1 MRAIEIFQVKGPA
14 EGLRIV
20 ERPDPEVNPYTGEP
34 GVVIE
39 VEAAGVSFPE
49 VLQSWGK
56 YQVQPDL
63 PFVPGSEVA
72 GVVRSA
78 PPGSEVSPG
87 DKVMAFCI
95 LGGFAEVAIAPPYM
109 TFALPEGFDFFQGA
123 GFPVNY
129 HTAWFG
135 LVMRGRMVAGDWVLV
150 HGAAGG
156 LGVAAIQVA
165 AAAGARTVAVV
176 STEEKERVAR
186 EAGATEVVRSDGD
199 WLGESKELSGG
210 GVDIVF
216 DPVGGDRFTDSLRSL
231 RERGRVV
238 VAGFAGGEI
247 PTVRVHRLLHNNLEV
262 IGAGWGAYMVPK
274 PEAVRDAAVALE
286 RLREAGPL
294 VPPIGGRFPFEE
306 AGRALEMIEGR
317 QATGKLVLQVGSG
330 D

>member
-1 MRAIEIFQVKGPA
+1 MRAIEIFQTKGPA

-20 ERPDPEVNPYTGEP
+20 DRPDPEVNPYTGEP
-34 GVVIE
+34 GVVID
-39 VEAAGVSFPE
+39 VKAAGVAFPE

-78 PPGSEVSPG
+78 PADSGFGPG

-95 LGGFAEVAIAPPYM
+95 LGGFAEVALAPTYM
-109 TFALPEGFDFFQGA
+109 TFALPDGFDFAQGA

-135 LVMRGRMVAGDWVLV
+135 LVLRGRMVAGDWVLV

-176 STEEKERVAR
+176 STDEKERVAR
-186 EAGATEVVRSDGD
+186 EAGATEVVRSDGE
-199 WLGESKELSGG
+199 WMKETRELTDG

-216 DPVGGDRFTDSLRSL
+216 DPVGGDRFTDSLRSC

-294 VPPIGGRFPFEE
+294 TPPIGGRFPFEE
-306 AGRALEMIEGR
+306 AGRALAMIENR
-317 QATGKLVLQVGSG
+317 QATGKIVLQVGS
-330 D
+330 DD

>member
-1 MRAIEIFQVKGPA
+1 MRAMEIFQTTGPA
-14 EGLRIV
+14 DGFRLADL
-20 ERPDPEVNPYTGEP
+20 PDPELNPYTGEP
-34 GVVIE
+34 GVVID
-39 VEAAGVSFPE
+39 VEAAGVAFPE

-78 PPGSEVSPG
+78 PDGAGVAPG
-87 DKVMAFCI
+87 DKVMAFCV
-95 LGGFAEVAIAPPYM
+95 LGGFAEVAIAPPFM
-109 TFALPEGFDFFQGA
+109 TFALPDGFDFADGA

-135 LVMRGRMVAGDWVLV
+135 LVMRGRMVEGDWVLV

-156 LGVAAIQVA
+156 LGLAAVQVA
-165 AAAGARTVAVV
+165 AASGARAIAVV
-176 STEEKERVAR
+176 STEEKEAAARV
-186 EAGATEVVRSDGD
+186 AGATHVVRSDGD
-199 WLGESKELSGG
+199 WLAETREHSGG

-216 DPVGGDRFTDSLRSL
+216 DPVGGDRFTDSLRSC
-231 RERGRVV
+231 REEGRVV

-274 PEAVRDAAVALE
+274 PDAVRKAGAALE
-286 RLREAGPL
+286 KLRERGPL
-294 VPPIGGRFPFEE
+294 KPPIGARFPLERVGE
-306 AGRALEMIEGR
+306 ALQVIESR
-317 QATGKLVLQVGSG
+317 QAIGKIVLDVRA
-330 D
+330 

>member
-1 MRAIEIFQVKGPA
+1 MRAIEIFRLTGPDD
-14 EGLRIV
+14 GLRLV
-20 ERPDPEVNPYTGEP
+20 DRPDPEVNPYTGEP

-39 VEAAGVSFPE
+39 VEAAGVAFPE

-78 PPGSEVSPG
+78 PPGGEVAPG
-87 DKVMAFCI
+87 DRVMAFCI
-95 LGGFAEVAIAPPYM
+95 LGGFAEVAVAPAAM
-109 TFALPEGFDFFQGA
+109 TFALPEGFDFAQGA
-123 GFPVNY
+123 GFIVNY

-135 LVMRGRMVAGDWVLV
+135 LVLRGRMEAGDRVLV

-165 AAAGARTVAVV
+165 AAAGARTIAVV

-186 EAGATEVVRSDGD
+186 AAGATDVVRSDGD
-199 WLGESKELSGG
+199 WLGEARELSGG

-231 RERGRVV
+231 REEGRVV

-247 PTVRVHRLLHNNLEV
+247 PTVKVHRLLHKNLEV

-274 PEAVRDAAVALE
+274 PDAMRAAGAALAK
-286 RLREAGPL
+286 LRESAPL
-294 VPPIGGRFPFEE
+294 APPIGGRFPLAE
-306 AGRALEMIEGR
+306 AGRALRQIEGR
-317 QATGKLVLQVGSG
+317 QATGKLVL
-330 D
+330 DLRTA

>member
-1 MRAIEIFQVKGPA
+1 MRAMEIFQTTGPA
-14 EGLRIV
+14 DGFRLADL
-20 ERPDPEVNPYTGEP
+20 PDPELNPYTGEA
-34 GVVIE
+34 GVLID
-39 VEAAGVSFPE
+39 VEAAGVAFPE

-78 PPGSEVSPG
+78 PEGAGVEAG
-87 DKVMAFCI
+87 DRVMAFCI
-95 LGGFAEVAIAPPYM
+95 LGGFAEVAMAPAYM
-109 TFALPEGFDFFQGA
+109 TFPLPDGFDFADGA

-135 LVMRGRMVAGDWVLV
+135 LVMRGRMVEGDWVLV

-156 LGVAAIQVA
+156 LGLAAVQVA
-165 AAAGARTVAVV
+165 AASGAKAIAVV
-176 STEEKERVAR
+176 STEEKEAAAKA
-186 EAGATEVVRSDGD
+186 AGAAHVVRSDGD
-199 WLGESKELSGG
+199 WLAATKEHSGG

-216 DPVGGDRFTDSLRSL
+216 DPVGGDRFTDSLRSC
-231 RERGRVV
+231 REEGRVV

-274 PEAVRDAAVALE
+274 PDAVRKAAAALE
-286 RLREAGPL
+286 KLREGGPL
-294 VPPIGGRFPFEE
+294 KPPIGARFPLERVGE
-306 AGRALEMIEGR
+306 ALQVIEGR
-317 QATGKLVLQVGSG
+317 QAIGKIVLDVRS
-330 D
+330 